1 MAGRAVSGEQW
12 TIAADGHQATVV
24 AVGGGLR
31 EYSVAGEPVLDGYTE
46 DEICPHGAGQVLAP
60 WPNRTG
66 DGRYDFGGQSH
77 QLALSEPKQHN
88 AIHGLVRFLPWR
100 RTSTGADAVTVGCVL
115 PAQPGYPW
123 WLELT
128 TRWGV
133 SRHGLRAE
141 HTATNLSDRPAPFGL
156 GCHPYLRLPGAVD
169 DLVLHVPAETLL
181 RKDGRALPVG
191 DEPVT
196 GSAADFA
203 GPRPIGDTRLD
214 ATYTDLVR
222 GDAGTADVRL
232 STKDGAGW
240 ELWADEAFP
249 WIQVFTGDSLAAPR
263 NRRSVAVEPM
273 TCPPDALRSG
283 RDLVVLDPGET
294 WRGNWGIRPLP

>member
-1 MAGRAVSGEQW
+1 MAVSGEQW

-24 AVGGGLR
+24 EVGGGQR
-31 EYSVAGEPVLDGYTE
+31 EYTVDGEPVLDGYAE

-66 DGRYDFGGQSH
+66 DGRYDFGGAAH
-77 QLALSEPKQHN
+77 RLALSEPAKRN

-100 RTSTGADAVTVGCVL
+100 RVSTGAESVTVACRL

-128 TRWGV
+128 TRWVV

-141 HTATNLSDRPAPFGL
+141 HTAANLADAPAPFGL

-169 DLVLHVPAETLL
+169 DLVLHVPAGTLL
-181 RKDGRALPVG
+181 RKDDRALPVG
-191 DEPVT
+191 DEPVA
-196 GSAADFA
+196 GGAADFTR
-203 GPRPIGDTRLD
+203 PRRIGAAQLD

-240 ELWADEAFP
+240 ELWADESFR
-249 WIQVFTGDSLAAPR
+249 WIQVFTGDALAAPR
-263 NRRSVAVEPM
+263 ARRAVAVEPM

-283 RDLVVLDPGET
+283 RDLIVLDPGQT
-294 WRGNWGIRPLP
+294 WRGSWGIRPLPR